1 MSKKS
6 KKKKNKN
13 DKNIKYVIAICIV
26 ILIIELGVFVSSL
39 LFKHTESLYFDGINA
54 IKKNDDYYVAVG
66 SNNDNDLHYEKAKIS
81 IYNSKREKLFEKLYN
96 VGFNSAFFSVCL
108 DDNGFVAVGSYEK
121 TEEEHN
127 NSIRRALIVKY
138 DYDGNLLFEQD
149 FQLLDNSKFMGVF
162 YYDNEYYAI
171 GQSIYKSTKV
181 GNDAGGAILVKY
193 NKEGKM
199 EWNRSIGSAKSGVFN
214 DLYIT
219 ESGIYAVGL
228 LDDSIGLIA
237 KYQFNGDI
245 VFQKEIEGISG
256 AGLRGILQAD
266 SSFYISGSIKT
277 ENEDG
282 AILYKVNEDGDIL
295 NSQLYNKVPNV
306 YFHKLVYDGDSSIVV
321 IGSSF
326 TEKKS
331 SEPTIDM
338 VNYDGLVVKYNL
350 DLEMVTDAM
359 YGDER
364 DDYFTD
370 IIYDKSDYL
379 VVGYSSYE
387 DGSYLSKF
395 IHYSDAL
402 KVLGVES

>member
-1 MSKKS
+1 M
-6 KKKKNKN
+6 
-13 DKNIKYVIAICIV
+13 
-26 ILIIELGVFVSSL
+26 
-39 LFKHTESLYFDGINA
+39 
-54 IKKNDDYYVAVG
+54 
-66 SNNDNDLHYEKAKIS
+66 
-81 IYNSKREKLFEKLYN
+81 
-96 VGFNSAFFSVCL
+96 
-108 DDNGFVAVGSYEK
+108 
-121 TEEEHN
+121 
-127 NSIRRALIVKY
+127 
-138 DYDGNLLFEQD
+138 
-149 FQLLDNSKFMGVF
+149 M
-162 YYDNEYYAI
+162 
-171 GQSIYKSTKV
+171 
-181 GNDAGGAILVKY
+181 KY

-214 DLYIT
+214 DLYIS

-331 SEPTIDM
+331 SEPTADM

-364 DDYFTD
+364 DDFFTD

-395 IHYSDAL
+395 IRYSDAL

>member
-1 MSKKS
+1 MS

-13 DKNIKYVIAICIV
+13 DKNIKYAIAICIV

-96 VGFNSAFFSVCL
+96 VGFNSAFFGVCL
-108 DDNGFVAVGSYEK
+108 ENNGLVAVGSYEK
-121 TEEEHN
+121 TEEEHE
-127 NSIRRALIVKY
+127 NSIRRGLIVKY
-138 DYDGNLLFEQD
+138 DYDGNIVFEKD
-149 FQLLDNSKFMGVF
+149 FQLLDNSKFIGIVSSDDG
-162 YYDNEYYAI
+162 YYVI
-171 GQSIYKSTKV
+171 GQSIYKSTRV
-181 GNDAGGAILVKY
+181 GNDSGGAILLKY
-193 NKEGKM
+193 NKEGNM

-214 DLYIT
+214 DLYIS

-331 SEPTIDM
+331 SEPTADM

-364 DDYFTD
+364 DDFFTD

-395 IHYSDAL
+395 IRYSDAL

>member
-1 MSKKS
+1 MSKS
-6 KKKKNKN
+6 KKKKK
-13 DKNIKYVIAICIV
+13 DKKIKYVIAICIV
-26 ILIIELGVFVSSL
+26 ILIIELGVFVSSI
-39 LFKHTESLYFDGINA
+39 LFKRAESIYFDGINA
-54 IKKNDDYYVAVG
+54 IRKNDHYYIAVG

-81 IYNSKREKLFEKLYN
+81 IYDEKRTKLFEKLYN
-96 VGFNSAFFSVCL
+96 VGFNSAFFGVCL

-121 TEEEHN
+121 TEEEHDD
-127 NSIRRALIVKY
+127 SIRRALIVKY
-138 DYDGNLLFEQD
+138 DYDGNIVFEQD
-149 FQLLDNSKFMGVF
+149 FQLLDNSKFTKVVVANDG
-162 YYDNEYYAI
+162 YYVV
-171 GQSIYKSTKV
+171 GQSIFKSTKV
-181 GNDAGGAILVKY
+181 GNDSGGAIIVKY
-193 NKEGKM
+193 NKEGNM
-199 EWNRSIGSAKSGVFN
+199 EWHKSVGNAKNGIFN
-214 DLYIT
+214 DLYLA
-219 ESGIYAVGL
+219 ESGIYVVGL
-228 LDDSIGLIA
+228 LDDSVGLIA

-256 AGLRGILQAD
+256 IGFRGIIQAD
-266 SSFYISGSIKT
+266 SSLYISGSIKT
-277 ENEDG
+277 EDQDG

-295 NSQLYNKVPNV
+295 NSQLYNKASNAN
-306 YFHKLVYDGDSSIVV
+306 FHNLVYDGDSSVVV

-331 SEPTIDM
+331 AEPTADS

-359 YGDER
+359 YGDDR